1 MISVNKLKKINCNQK
16 EILEPLIILLSPF
29 APFISEEIW
38 NKLHPEKSVLNAT
51 FPEYNKSFLIR
62 NEINYPIAINGK
74 RKLNVIIKKD
84 LINKDIEKII
94 LSNEKII
101 QLTKNKTVQKII
113 IVKEKIINIVIKN

>member
-1 MISVNKLKKINCNQK
+1 MGI
-16 EILEPLIILLSPF
+16 
-29 APFISEEIW
+29 
-38 NKLHPEKSVLNAT
+38 
-51 FPEYNKSFLIR
+51 IR
-62 NEINYPIAINGK
+62 NEINYPVAINGK

-84 LINKDIEKII
+84 LSNQDIEKII